1 MGVRFPHAGPVSEYG
16 EIGRHKRLKISRF
29 KRCAGSSPATRTIY
43 KCMMKIIVN
52 GSFDIIHL
60 GHLRLLQYAKS
71 FPSAYVYVLIDTDR
85 RIKKLKGADRPIN
98 TEYERVSLL
107 AALKSVD
114 RVDVFDTDEELV
126 NLIREYS
133 PDIMVKGNDYR
144 NKPIIGAE
152 FCKEIKF
159 YDRLEQYST
168 TNKIQDIAN
177 R

>member
-1 MGVRFPHAGPVSEYG
+1 MR
-16 EIGRHKRLKISRF
+16 
-29 KRCAGSSPATRTIY
+29 
-43 KCMMKIIVN
+43 IIVN

-60 GHLRLLQYAKS
+60 GHIRLLQYAKS
-71 FPSAYVYVLIDTDR
+71 FPNAYVYVLTDTDR
-85 RIKKLKGADRPIN
+85 RIKELKGKDRPIN

-126 NLIREYS
+126 NLIREYK
-133 PDIMVKGNDYR
+133 PDIMIKGSDYR

-159 YDRLEQYST
+159 YDRLERYST
-168 TNKIQDIAN
+168 TNKIQYIAN

>member
-1 MGVRFPHAGPVSEYG
+1 MRTGSTPV
-16 EIGRHKRLKISRF
+16 
-29 KRCAGSSPATRTIY
+29 TRTIY

-52 GSFDIIHL
+52 GSFDIVHL
-60 GHLRLLQYAKS
+60 GHIRLLQYAKC

-85 RIKKLKGADRPIN
+85 RIKELKGNDRPIN
-98 TEYERVSLL
+98 SQHERLVLL
-107 AALKSVD
+107 SELKSVD

-126 NLIREYS
+126 NLIRDYD
-133 PDIMVKGNDYR
+133 PDIMIKGSDYR

>member
-1 MGVRFPHAGPVSEYG
+1 MR
-16 EIGRHKRLKISRF
+16 
-29 KRCAGSSPATRTIY
+29 
-43 KCMMKIIVN
+43 IIVN

-60 GHLRLLQYAKS
+60 GHIRLLQHAKS
-71 FPSAYVYVLIDTDR
+71 FPNAYVYVLIDSDR
-85 RIKKLKGADRPIN
+85 RIKELKGKDRPIN
-98 TEYERVSLL
+98 TEYERASLL

-126 NLIREYS
+126 NLIRDYK
-133 PDIMVKGNDYR
+133 PDIMVKGSDYKG
-144 NKPIIGAE
+144 KPIIGSE

-159 YDRLEQYST
+159 YDRLEKYST

>member
-1 MGVRFPHAGPVSEYG
+1 MNECEYG

-43 KCMMKIIVN
+43 RYMMKIIVN

-71 FPSAYVYVLIDTDR
+71 FPGAYVYMLIDSDK
-85 RIKKLKGADRPIN
+85 RIKELKGKDRPIN

-107 AALKSVD
+107 AAFKSVD
-114 RVDVFDTDEELV
+114 RVDVFDTDEELI
-126 NLIREYS
+126 NLIRDYD
-133 PDIMVKGNDYR
+133 PDIMIKGSDYR

-159 YDRLEQYST
+159 YDRLERYST

>member
-1 MGVRFPHAGPVSEYG
+1 M
-16 EIGRHKRLKISRF
+16 
-29 KRCAGSSPATRTIY
+29 T
-43 KCMMKIIVN
+43 KIIVN
-52 GSFDIIHL
+52 GSFDVVHL
-60 GHLRLLQYAKS
+60 GHIRLLQYAKC

-85 RIKKLKGADRPIN
+85 RIKELKGNDRPIN
-98 TEYERVSLL
+98 SQHERLVLL
-107 AALKSVD
+107 SELKSVD

-126 NLIREYS
+126 NLIRDYD
-133 PDIMVKGNDYR
+133 PDIMIKGSDYR

>member
-1 MGVRFPHAGPVSEYG
+1 MR
-16 EIGRHKRLKISRF
+16 
-29 KRCAGSSPATRTIY
+29 
-43 KCMMKIIVN
+43 IIVN

-60 GHLRLLQYAKS
+60 GHIRLLQYAKS
-71 FPSAYVYVLIDTDR
+71 FPNAYVYVLTDTDR
-85 RIKKLKGADRPIN
+85 RIKELKGKDRPIN

-114 RVDVFDTDEELV
+114 RVDVFDTDEQLV
-126 NLIREYS
+126 NLIRNYN
-133 PDIMVKGNDYR
+133 PDIMIKGSDYR

-168 TNKIQDIAN
+168 TNKIQDIAT

>member
-1 MGVRFPHAGPVSEYG
+1 MR
-16 EIGRHKRLKISRF
+16 
-29 KRCAGSSPATRTIY
+29 
-43 KCMMKIIVN
+43 IIVN

-60 GHLRLLQYAKS
+60 GHIRLLQYAKS
-71 FPSAYVYVLIDTDR
+71 FPNAYVYVLTDTDR
-85 RIKKLKGADRPIN
+85 RIKELKGKDRPIN

-114 RVDVFDTDEELV
+114 RVDVFDTDDELA
-126 NLIREYS
+126 NLIRNYN
-133 PDIMVKGNDYR
+133 PDIMIKGSDYR
-144 NKPIIGAE
+144 NTPIIGAE

-159 YDRLEQYST
+159 YDRIERYST

>member
-1 MGVRFPHAGPVSEYG
+1 MR
-16 EIGRHKRLKISRF
+16 
-29 KRCAGSSPATRTIY
+29 
-43 KCMMKIIVN
+43 IIVN

-60 GHLRLLQYAKS
+60 GHIRLLQHAKS
-71 FPSAYVYVLIDTDR
+71 FPNAYVYVLIDTDR
-85 RIKKLKGADRPIN
+85 RIKKLKGEDRPIN
-98 TEYERVSLL
+98 NEYERTSLL

-126 NLIREYS
+126 NLIRDYK
-133 PDIMVKGNDYR
+133 PDIMIKGSDYKG
-144 NKPIIGAE
+144 KPIIGAE

-159 YDRLEQYST
+159 YDRLEKYST

>member
-1 MGVRFPHAGPVSEYG
+1 MR
-16 EIGRHKRLKISRF
+16 
-29 KRCAGSSPATRTIY
+29 
-43 KCMMKIIVN
+43 IIVN

-60 GHLRLLQYAKS
+60 GHIRLLQYAKS
-71 FPSAYVYVLIDTDR
+71 FPNAYVYVLTDTDR
-85 RIKKLKGADRPIN
+85 RIKELKGKDRPIN
-98 TEYERVSLL
+98 TEYERTSLL

-126 NLIREYS
+126 NLIRDYK
-133 PDIMVKGNDYR
+133 PDIMIKGSDHR
-144 NKPIIGAE
+144 NTSILGAE

-159 YDRLEQYST
+159 YDRIERYST